1 VVHGHSCFVGYC
13 LLFLLFV
20 VCCLLFVVCCLLLLY
35 RCPVIFGALSPDGAQ
50 ASNADPLTRLK
61 IENSRLKQQNSRLKQ
76 ENMELKKMLGSK
88 GKIPAAK
95 ALDKKV
101 NGGKN

>member
-1 VVHGHSCFVGYC
+1 MVHGHSCFVVY
-13 LLFLLFV
+13 
-20 VCCLLFVVCCLLLLY
+20 CLLFVVFVVCCY
-35 RCPVIFGALSPDGAQ
+35 CIVATVIFGALSPDGAQ

>member
-1 VVHGHSCFVGYC
+1 MGTHVM
-13 LLFLLFV
+13 LFI
-20 VCCLLFVVCCLLLLY
+20 VCCLLCLLFVCCY
-35 RCPVIFGALSPDGAQ
+35 CIVATVIFGALSPDGAQ

-61 IENSRLKQQNSRLKQ
+61 IENSRLKQQNSQLKQ

>member
-1 VVHGHSCFVGYC
+1 MGTHVLLLIVCCF
-13 LLFLLFV
+13 
-20 VCCLLFVVCCLLLLY
+20 CCLLFVVCCY
-35 RCPVIFGALSPDGAQ
+35 CIVATVIFGALSPDGAQ

-61 IENSRLKQQNSRLKQ
+61 IENSRLKQQNSQLKQ